1 MISSSL
7 HNPSAVAQRSGPDP
21 DAPRR
26 AAFPRWWA
34 RTAAPAAA
42 VPRANAAE
50 PPWDPLLACIAG
62 YMLMSVGR
70 VHQLFGLEALR
81 PAVLTGGL
89 ALCLFWLDGDGRR
102 RLSSVPVSPARWIAA
117 LLLWMC
123 VSLPGAL
130 SQGTSFT
137 LIADN
142 FIKTTLMFVVIVAS
156 ARGVR
161 DVERLAFVYL
171 IAAAV
176 YAGVVLARFD
186 VAAGGDWRLG
196 HLYYYDA
203 NDFATF
209 AVTATP
215 LAIYFLHAARTA
227 TVRVVAALA
236 LATLSVAFVYSG
248 SRGGFLALLAV
259 GAFVVVRFTGIP
271 LRWRVLATTLVAV
284 AVLGTASQQYW
295 SQMGTIVSDADYN
308 RTGETGRLQIW
319 GRGIGYMLD
328 HPLLGVGPDNF
339 GVAEG
344 TLSPFAKRQQY
355 GIGVRWSA
363 AHNSFVQVGAELGL
377 PGLAFYVAMLA
388 ATFASLRRAARARRR
403 DLWRDPRGLELT
415 QALMAAL
422 LGFVVGSF
430 FLSLA
435 YSEMLYTLVALSAA
449 MWKVTARPSQAC

>member
-7 HNPSAVAQRSGPDP
+7 HNVSAVTYPRVLSAERS
-21 DAPRR
+21 DAR
-26 AAFPRWWA
+26 A
-34 RTAAPAAA
+34 TQ
-42 VPRANAAE
+42 PRA
-50 PPWDPLLACIAG
+50 DLLLACIG
-62 YMLMSVGR
+62 CYMLMSVGR

-81 PAVLTGGL
+81 LTILSGAL
-89 ALCLFWLDGDGRR
+89 ALCLFWVDGDSRR
-102 RLSSVPVSPARWIAA
+102 RLSSVPASPTKWIFA

-123 VSLPGAL
+123 LSMPGAL

-142 FIKTTLMFVVIVAS
+142 FVKTTLMYVLIVA
-156 ARGVR
+156 AVRGVR

-171 IAAAV
+171 MAAAI
-176 YAGVVLARFD
+176 YAVVVVSRFD

-215 LAIYFLHAARTA
+215 FGIYFLHAGRRASIRFL
-227 TVRVVAALA
+227 AALA
-236 LATLSVAFVYSG
+236 LAALSIAFVYSG

-259 GAFVVVRFTGIP
+259 GAFVVLRFTGIP
-271 LRWRVLATTLVAV
+271 LRWRVMATTLVAV
-284 AVLGTASQQYW
+284 VVLGTASQQYW
-295 SQMGTIVSDADYN
+295 QQMGTIGSDADYN

-319 GRGIGYMLD
+319 SRGIGYMLD
-328 HPLLGVGPDNF
+328 HPLLGVGADNF
-339 GVAEG
+339 GAAEG
-344 TLSPFAKRQQY
+344 MLSPHAKRQQY

-377 PGLAFYVAMLA
+377 PGLAFYLA
-388 ATFASLRRAARARRR
+388 LLGATVGGLRRCARLRANVTGGEAR
-403 DLWRDPRGLELT
+403 DVELA

-449 MWKVTARPSQAC
+449 MVKVTDRTMVKVTA

>member
-1 MISSSL
+1 ML
-7 HNPSAVAQRSGPDP
+7 
-21 DAPRR
+21 
-26 AAFPRWWA
+26 PRWWA
-34 RTAAPAAA
+34 RTAPAGA
-42 VPRANAAE
+42 VPRADGAA
-50 PPWDPLLACIAG
+50 PSWDPLLACIAG
-62 YMLMSVGR
+62 YVLMSVGR
-70 VHQLFGLEALR
+70 AHQLFGLEALR

-89 ALCLFWLDGDGRR
+89 ALCLFWLDGDPRR
-102 RLSSVPVSPARWIAA
+102 RLSSLPAAPARWIAA
-117 LLLWMC
+117 LLFWMC
-123 VSLPGAL
+123 LSLPGAL

-142 FIKTTLMFVVIVAS
+142 FVKTTLMFVVIVAA
-156 ARGVR
+156 ARSLR

-171 IAAAV
+171 MAAAV
-176 YAGVVLARFD
+176 YAAVVVARFD
-186 VAAGGDWRLG
+186 VAGGGDWRLG

-215 LAIYFLHAARTA
+215 FGIYFLHAGRNAA
-227 TVRVVAALA
+227 VRAVAALA
-236 LATLSVAFVYSG
+236 LAALSVAFVDSG

-259 GAFVVVRFTGIP
+259 GVVVVVRFNGIP
-271 LRWRVLATTLVAV
+271 LRWRVIATALVAV
-284 AVLGTASQQYW
+284 VVLGTASQQYW

-339 GVAEG
+339 GAAEG
-344 TLSPFAKRQQY
+344 MLSPFAKRQQY

-363 AHNSFVQVGAELGL
+363 AHNSFVQVGAELGF

-388 ATFASLRRAARARRR
+388 ATFGALRRAARARRW
-403 DLWRDPRGLELT
+403 DGGSGLELT

-422 LGFVVGSF
+422 LGFVVGSI

-449 MWKVTARPSQAC
+449 MWKVSAPPAAAC